1 MVLEK
6 AKELAEAINISKEY
20 TEYKALKDKLFAND
34 ELAGKLFLFEAK
46 QSNLQRMQMLGEEL
60 NKDELND
67 AQELFDELNQIAE
80 VKEYF
85 DAQADLN
92 KMMADVSRILASAM
106 EL

>member
-6 AKELAEAINISKEY
+6 AKELAEAIKTSKEY
-20 TEYKALKDKLFAND
+20 TEYKKLKDKVFAND
-34 ELAGKLFLFEAK
+34 ELVGKLSLFEAK

-60 NKDELND
+60 NQDELND
-67 AQELFDELNQIAE
+67 AQELFDELNAIDE

-85 DAQADLN
+85 DSQAGLN